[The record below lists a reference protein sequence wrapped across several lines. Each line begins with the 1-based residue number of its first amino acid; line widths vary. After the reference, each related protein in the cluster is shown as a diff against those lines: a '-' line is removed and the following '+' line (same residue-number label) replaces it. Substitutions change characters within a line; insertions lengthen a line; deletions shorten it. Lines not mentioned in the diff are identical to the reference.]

1 MLYLFK
7 RSKLGDKCIYQLHLP
22 TVNMSAYLSSEQTS
36 CAVNQDNLITCT
48 FVLMFS
54 EIERKTPTQYLKN
67 TH

>member
-7 RSKLGDKCIYQLHLP
+7 RSNAYSYQLHLP
-22 TVNMSAYLSSEQTS
+22 TVNMSAYLSSEQTR